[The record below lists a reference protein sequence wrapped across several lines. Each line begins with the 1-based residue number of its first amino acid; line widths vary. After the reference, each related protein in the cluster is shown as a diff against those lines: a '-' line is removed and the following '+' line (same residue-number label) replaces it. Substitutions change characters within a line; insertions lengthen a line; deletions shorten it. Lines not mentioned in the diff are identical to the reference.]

1 MDLGADILQKRRSAS
16 LARVTINRTE
26 AAMLTRKSLL
36 AALLAT
42 GASFT
47 VATAHAQFASV
58 FVPELAAI
66 DNALCRPRGTNPS
79 PLVRLAQA
87 AGNEKPRKTSEI
99 SPAAPSAAK
108 SVATGGP
115 TDEPVLM
122 SGLGNATLKV
132 TTSSKLAQQF
142 FDQGYRLAWGFNH
155 DEARRAFR
163 KAQQLDPQCAMCFWG
178 EAWVL
183 GPNINSPMDVKAY
196 PPAVEAMQ
204 SAQRLAARATPR
216 EQALIDAL
224 AKRYQPEAPADRA
237 PLDNAYADAM
247 RAVASRFPKDAEV
260 ATLYADALM
269 NVAPWDYWESGGRQL
284 RPKVADLVPTLE
296 RVLKRNPDH
305 AGAIHLY
312 IHAVEASDNP
322 KRAEPHADRLAKLTP
337 SAGHLVHMPSHIY
350 FVLGRYK
357 DSLALNMRAVQV
369 DEAYIQAHKPSGVYP
384 LGYYPH
390 NVHFVMVSAQ
400 MGGDGKAVLA
410 SAGKLAG
417 LIPAE
422 VAAEALMLQPIK
434 AAPYFAHAQFADA
447 ETIMKLPQPEKN
459 LPYIE
464 AAWRYARG
472 TALAQR
478 NDGQGARRELA
489 EIERILQST
498 DYKPFDAWKIPAREV
513 TQIAAHVLRARIAQA
528 AKDYDTAVR
537 ELEVAIKLQ
546 DALPYMEPAYWYY
559 PVRQT
564 LGAVIL
570 MKGDTRAA
578 RDAFGES
585 LTRTPNNAWALYGL
599 QQAYAR
605 EGKKREA
612 KAVEARFRSAW
623 SGGNESIDLERL

>member
-1 MDLGADILQKRRSAS
+1 
-16 LARVTINRTE
+16 
-26 AAMLTRKSLL
+26 MLTRQFLL
-36 AALLAT
+36 IPLVAASALFSTPRAQ
-42 GASFT
+42 
-47 VATAHAQFASV
+47 AQFASV
-58 FVPELAAI
+58 FVPELAAM
-66 DNALCRPRGTNPS
+66 DNALCRPRGANPY
-79 PLVRLAQA
+79 PLVRLAQ
-87 AGNEKPRKTSEI
+87 GYEKPQKKSEI

-115 TDEPVLM
+115 DDDPVLM
-122 SGLGNATLKV
+122 SGLGNATFKV

-163 KAQQLDPQCAMCFWG
+163 KAQALDPQCAMCFWG

-183 GPNINSPMDVKAY
+183 GPNINSPMDPKAN
-196 PPAVEAMQ
+196 PPAIAAMQ
-204 SAQRLAARATPR
+204 SAKALASRATPR

-224 AKRYQPEAPADRA
+224 AKRYQPDAPADRA
-237 PLDNAYADAM
+237 PLDQAYAGAM
-247 RAVASRFPKDAEV
+247 RSVANRFPKDTGI

-269 NVAPWDYWESGGRQL
+269 NVAPWDYWEPGGKQL
-284 RPKVADLVPTLE
+284 RPAVADLVPTLE
-296 RVLKRNPDH
+296 RVLEHDPNH

-322 KRAEPHADRLAKLTP
+322 KRAEPHADRLGKLTP
-337 SAGHLVHMPSHIY
+337 NAGHLVHMPSHIY

-357 DSLALNMRAVQV
+357 DSLATNMRAVEV
-369 DEAYIQAHKPSGVYP
+369 DEAYIRAHKPSGVYP

-400 MGGDGKAVLA
+400 MGGDGKTVLA
-410 SAGKLAG
+410 AAEKLAG

-422 VAAEALMLQPIK
+422 VAVEALMLQPIK

-447 ETIMKLPQPEKN
+447 DTIMKLPEPEKN

-464 AAWRYARG
+464 SAWRYARG
-472 TALAQR
+472 VALAKR
-478 NDGQGARRELA
+478 NDLKGAARELA
-489 EIERILQST
+489 EIERLIKST
-498 DYKPFDAWKIPAREV
+498 DYKPFDAWKIPAKDV
-513 TQIAAHVLRARIAQA
+513 MQIAAHVLRARIAQA
-528 AKDYDTAVR
+528 ANDHDTTVR
-537 ELEVAIKLQ
+537 ELEAAIKLQ

-564 LGAVIL
+564 LGAVL
-570 MKGDTRAA
+570 LTKGDGAAA

-585 LTRTPNNAWALYGL
+585 LARTPNNAWALYGL

-612 KAVEARFRSAW
+612 KAVEARFRAAW
-623 SGGNESIDLERL
+623 TGGKESIDLARM